1 MPTQRL
7 ILWIIFSMSLLFLW
21 DAWQRHQGQPTLFGS
36 GPQSAQTDKKAPSSA
51 GTSAQAPLSGG
62 QSNTPADPSVPPG
75 SVVAPVSQ
83 VPTQSSAAAPGAAP
97 PAPAMGE
104 AAAGRIETVRLRND
118 VLSLDIELMGGQIR
132 RAELLRH
139 RDTTQP
145 ASNVLLFDV
154 RANSTYLAQSG
165 LIGAPEGRSFPT
177 HRTPMQ
183 RAGNPLPNELG
194 ATGEAAA
201 VTLIGES
208 GGVRLERT
216 LRLARGS
223 YVLEVSERVTNIGDV
238 PVTPVL
244 YLQLTRDANAPPGGS
259 DFYATYVGPVIYTDK
274 DKFQKV
280 DFSDIEKG
288 KAKHP
293 TTATDGWLGIIQ
305 HYFVAAWLPAD
316 KLAREY
322 YTRKVGSNLYSV
334 GAKLGLGEIAPGAAT
349 TVSSRLLAGPQDQRM
364 LESVAPGL
372 ELSVDYGF
380 LTVIAKP
387 IFWLLEKLHGL
398 VGNWGWAI
406 VLLTVIIKTLF
417 YPLQAAA
424 YRSMA
429 RMKAV
434 TPRLMALRERYGDDR
449 VRLNQAMM
457 ELYKTEKINPLGGCL
472 PIVIQIPVFIALY
485 WVLLSSVEMRDAPWI
500 GWIQDLAAPDTLF
513 GTIPGLNMPIGLLPI
528 LMAVTMFIQTKLNPT
543 PPDPIQAKL
552 MMFMPL
558 IFSVMFF
565 FFPSGLVLYWLVNNI
580 YSIIQQWAITRS
592 IEGAKKAG

>member
-21 DAWQRHQGQPTLFGS
+21 DAWQRHQGQPTLFG
-36 GPQSAQTDKKAPSSA
+36 PQPQKAEP
-51 GTSAQAPLSGG
+51 
-62 QSNTPADPSVPPG
+62 
-75 SVVAPVSQ
+75 
-83 VPTQSSAAAPGAAP
+83 AAAPAGSATSTPSGAASARSSAP
-97 PAPAMGE
+97 GTDPSIPTGPAPAAAAAAQIPGAAE
-104 AAAGRIETVRLRND
+104 AAAPRTESIRLSND
-118 VLSLDIELMGGQIR
+118 VLALDIDPMGGQIR
-132 RAELLRH
+132 RGELLRH
-139 RDTTQP
+139 RDTITR
-145 ASNVLLFDV
+145 NGKVLLFDL
-154 RANSTYLAQSG
+154 RPNSTYLAQSG
-165 LIGAPEGRSFPT
+165 LIGAPDGQTFPNHRS
-177 HRTPMQ
+177 PMQ
-183 RAGNPLPNELG
+183 VAEAGLPRELG
-194 ATGEAAA
+194 ASGEAAG
-201 VTLIGES
+201 VKLVSES
-208 GGVRLERT
+208 GGVRFERT
-216 LRLARGS
+216 LRLGRGS
-223 YVLEVSERVTNIGDV
+223 YVLEVSDRITNLGGQTVSPI
-238 PVTPVL
+238 L
-244 YLQLTRDANAPPGGS
+244 YLQLTRDSNPPPGGS
-259 DFYATYVGPVIYTDK
+259 DFYSTYVGPVIYTDK
-274 DKFQKV
+274 EKFQKV
-280 DFSDIEKG
+280 DFADIEKG

-293 TTATDGWLGIIQ
+293 TSASDGWLGIIQ
-305 HYFVAAWLPAD
+305 HYFVSAWIPAD

-322 YTRKVGSNLYSV
+322 YTRKVDTKLYSV
-334 GAKLGLGEIAPGAAT
+334 GAKMGLGEIAPGAST

-364 LESVAPGL
+364 LEDIAPGL
-372 ELSVDYGF
+372 ELAVDYGF

-398 VGNWGWAI
+398 IGNWGWAI
-406 VLLTVIIKTLF
+406 VLLTIVIKTIF
-417 YPLQAAA
+417 YPLQAAS

-434 TPRLMALRERYGDDR
+434 TPRLMALRERYGEDR

-472 PIVIQIPVFIALY
+472 PIVVQIPVFIALY

-513 GTIPGLNMPIGLLPI
+513 GTIPGLDMPVGLLPI

-543 PPDPIQAKL
+543 PPDPVQAKL

-580 YSIIQQWAITRS
+580 YSIIQQWLITRS

>member
-21 DAWQRHQGQPTLFGS
+21 DAWQRHQGQPTLFGPQPPKTEPAAGS
-36 GPQSAQTDKKAPSSA
+36 TGGPASPANTTAPARSSA
-51 GTSAQAPLSGG
+51 PGT
-62 QSNTPADPSVPPG
+62 DPSIPTGPVP
-75 SVVAPVSQ
+75 
-83 VPTQSSAAAPGAAP
+83 AAATQIPGAA
-97 PAPAMGE
+97 E
-104 AAAGRIETVRLRND
+104 AASARTDSIRLKND
-118 VLSLDIELMGGQIR
+118 VLALDIDPVGGQIR
-132 RAELLRH
+132 RGELLRH
-139 RDTTQP
+139 RDTVTRNG
-145 ASNVLLFDV
+145 NVLLFDS

-165 LIGAPEGRSFPT
+165 LIGAPDGQTFPNHRS
-177 HRTPMQ
+177 PMQ
-183 RAGNPLPNELG
+183 VLEAGLPRELG
-194 ATGEAAA
+194 ASGDAAGVKLVA
-201 VTLIGES
+201 ES
-208 GGVRLERT
+208 GGVRFERT

-223 YVLEVSERVTNIGDV
+223 YVLEVSDRITNTGGQAV
-238 PVTPVL
+238 SPVL
-244 YLQLTRDANAPPGGS
+244 YLQLTRDSNPPPGGS
-259 DFYATYVGPVIYTDK
+259 DFYSTYVGPVIYTDK
-274 DKFQKV
+274 EKFQKV
-280 DFSDIEKG
+280 DFADIEKG

-293 TTATDGWLGIIQ
+293 TSASDGWLGIIQ
-305 HYFVAAWLPAD
+305 HYFVSAWIPAD

-322 YTRKVGSNLYSV
+322 YTRKVDTKLYSV
-334 GAKLGLGEIAPGAAT
+334 GAKVGVGELAPGAAT

-364 LESVAPGL
+364 LEEIAPGL
-372 ELSVDYGF
+372 ELAVDYGF

-398 VGNWGWAI
+398 IGNWGWAI
-406 VLLTVIIKTLF
+406 VLLTIVIKTIF
-417 YPLQAAA
+417 YPLQAAS

-434 TPRLMALRERYGDDR
+434 TPRLMALRERYGEDR

-472 PIVIQIPVFIALY
+472 PIVVQIPVFIALY

-513 GTIPGLNMPIGLLPI
+513 GTIPGLDMPVGLLPI

-543 PPDPIQAKL
+543 PPDPVQAKL

-580 YSIIQQWAITRS
+580 YSIIQQWLITRS

>member
-21 DAWQRHQGQPTLFGS
+21 DAWQRHQGQPTLFG
-36 GPQSAQTDKKAPSSA
+36 PQPQKAEPVAGATGGAASPANTAAPARSSA
-51 GTSAQAPLSGG
+51 TGT
-62 QSNTPADPSVPPG
+62 DPSI
-75 SVVAPVSQ
+75 
-83 VPTQSSAAAPGAAP
+83 PTG
-97 PAPAMGE
+97 PAPA
-104 AAAGRIETVRLRND
+104 AAAAAQIPGASDAASTRTESIRLSND
-118 VLSLDIELMGGQIR
+118 VLALDIDPMGGQIR
-132 RAELLRH
+132 RGELLRH
-139 RDTTQP
+139 RDTVTRNG
-145 ASNVLLFDV
+145 NVLLFDS
-154 RANSTYLAQSG
+154 RPNSTYLAQSG
-165 LIGAPEGRSFPT
+165 LIGAPDGQTFPNHRS
-177 HRTPMQ
+177 PMQ
-183 RAGNPLPNELG
+183 VSEAGLPRELG
-194 ATGEAAA
+194 ASGEAAG
-201 VTLIGES
+201 VKLVSES
-208 GGVRLERT
+208 GGVRFERT

-223 YVLEVSERVTNIGDV
+223 YVLEVSDRITNTGGQTV
-238 PVTPVL
+238 SPVL
-244 YLQLTRDANAPPGGS
+244 YLQLTRDSNPPPGGS
-259 DFYATYVGPVIYTDK
+259 DFYSTYVGPVIYTDK
-274 DKFQKV
+274 EKFQKV
-280 DFSDIEKG
+280 DFADIEKG

-293 TTATDGWLGIIQ
+293 TSASDGWLGIIQ
-305 HYFVAAWLPAD
+305 HYFVSAWIPAD

-322 YTRKVGSNLYSV
+322 YTRKVDTKLYSV
-334 GAKLGLGEIAPGAAT
+334 GAKMGVGEIAPGAST

-364 LESVAPGL
+364 LEEIAPGL
-372 ELSVDYGF
+372 ELAVDYGF

-398 VGNWGWAI
+398 IGNWGWAI
-406 VLLTVIIKTLF
+406 VLLTIVIKTIF
-417 YPLQAAA
+417 YPLQAAS

-434 TPRLMALRERYGDDR
+434 TPRLMALRERYGEDR

-472 PIVIQIPVFIALY
+472 PIVVQIPVFIALY

-513 GTIPGLNMPIGLLPI
+513 GTIPGLDMPVGLLPI

-543 PPDPIQAKL
+543 PPDPVQAKL

-580 YSIIQQWAITRS
+580 YSIIQQWLITRS

>member
-21 DAWQRHQGQPTLFGS
+21 DAWQRHNGQPTLFGS
-36 GPQSAQTDKKAPSSA
+36 GPAQETQKKTEAQPPTTPSAQPAPS
-51 GTSAQAPLSGG
+51 
-62 QSNTPADPSVPPG
+62 NDPSVPPG
-75 SVVAPVSQ
+75 SQPAASAQ
-83 VPTQSSAAAPGAAP
+83 VPGPASAAP
-97 PAPAMGE
+97 E
-104 AAAGRIETVRLRND
+104 AGRAETVRLRND
-118 VLSLDIELMGGQIR
+118 VLAIDIETLGAQLR
-132 RAELLRH
+132 RAELLRY
-139 RDTTQP
+139 RDTTKGTG
-145 ASNVLLFDV
+145 NVLLFDS

-165 LIGAPEGRSFPT
+165 LIGAPEGVSFPT
-177 HRTPMQ
+177 HRSPMQ
-183 RAGNPLPNELG
+183 AVDAGLPAELG
-194 ATGEAAA
+194 ATGDAAA
-201 VTLIGES
+201 VRLVGES
-208 GGVRLERT
+208 GGLRLERT
-216 LRLARGS
+216 FKLARGS
-223 YVLEVSERVTNIGDV
+223 YVVEVSDRIINTGAQSVS
-238 PVTPVL
+238 PVL
-244 YLQLTRDANAPPGGS
+244 YLQLTRDANRPPGDS
-259 DFYATYVGPVIYTDK
+259 DFYSTYAGPVIYTDK
-274 DKFQKV
+274 EKFQKV

-288 KAKHP
+288 KAKH
-293 TTATDGWLGIIQ
+293 ATQSSDGWLGIIQ

-322 YTRKVGSNLYSV
+322 YTRKVATNLYSV
-334 GAKLGLGEIAPGAAT
+334 GAKMPLGELAPGASNT
-349 TVSSRLLAGPQDQRM
+349 TTTRLLVGPQDQRM
-364 LESVAPGL
+364 LETIAPGL
-372 ELSVDYGF
+372 DLSVDYGF

-387 IFWLLEKLHGL
+387 IFWLLEKLHAM

-406 VLLTVIIKTLF
+406 VLLTIVIKTLF

-472 PIVIQIPVFIALY
+472 PIVVQIPVFIALY
-485 WVLLSSVEMRDAPWI
+485 WVLLSSVEMRDAPWL

-580 YSIIQQWAITRS
+580 YSIIQQWLITRS

>member
-21 DAWQRHQGQPTLFGS
+21 DAWQRHQGQPTLFG
-36 GPQSAQTDKKAPSSA
+36 PQPQKAEPAAGTTGGAASPANTTAPARSSA
-51 GTSAQAPLSGG
+51 TGT
-62 QSNTPADPSVPPG
+62 DPSIPTGP
-75 SVVAPVSQ
+75 AP
-83 VPTQSSAAAPGAAP
+83 AAATQIPGAA
-97 PAPAMGE
+97 E
-104 AAAGRIETVRLRND
+104 AASARTESIRLKND
-118 VLSLDIELMGGQIR
+118 VLALDIDPMGGQIR
-132 RAELLRH
+132 RGELLRH
-139 RDTTQP
+139 RDTVTRNG
-145 ASNVLLFDV
+145 NVLLFDS

-165 LIGAPEGRSFPT
+165 LIGAPDGQTFPNHRS
-177 HRTPMQ
+177 PMQ
-183 RAGNPLPNELG
+183 VSEAGLPRELG
-194 ATGEAAA
+194 ASGEAAGVKLVA
-201 VTLIGES
+201 ES
-208 GGVRLERT
+208 GGVRFERT

-223 YVLEVSERVTNIGDV
+223 YVLEVSDRITNTGGQTV
-238 PVTPVL
+238 SPVL
-244 YLQLTRDANAPPGGS
+244 YLQLTRDSNPPPGGS
-259 DFYATYVGPVIYTDK
+259 DFYSTYVGPVIYTDK
-274 DKFQKV
+274 EKFQKV
-280 DFSDIEKG
+280 DFADIEKG

-293 TTATDGWLGIIQ
+293 TSASDGWLGIIQ
-305 HYFVAAWLPAD
+305 HYFVSAWIPAD

-322 YTRKVGSNLYSV
+322 YTRKVDTKLYSV
-334 GAKLGLGEIAPGAAT
+334 GAKMGLGEIAPGAST

-364 LESVAPGL
+364 LEEIAPGL
-372 ELSVDYGF
+372 ELAVDYGF

-398 VGNWGWAI
+398 IGNWGWAI
-406 VLLTVIIKTLF
+406 VLLTIVIKTIF
-417 YPLQAAA
+417 YPLQAAS

-434 TPRLMALRERYGDDR
+434 TPRLMALRERYGEDR

-472 PIVIQIPVFIALY
+472 PIVVQIPVFIALY

-513 GTIPGLNMPIGLLPI
+513 GTIPGLDMPVGLLPI

-543 PPDPIQAKL
+543 PPDPVQAKL

-580 YSIIQQWAITRS
+580 YSIIQQWLITRS